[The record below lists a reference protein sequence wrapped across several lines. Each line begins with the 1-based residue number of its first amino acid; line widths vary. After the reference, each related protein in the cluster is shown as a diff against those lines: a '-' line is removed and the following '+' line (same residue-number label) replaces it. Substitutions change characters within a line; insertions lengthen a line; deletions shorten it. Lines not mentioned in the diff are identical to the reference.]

1 MNKRIDEFNETL
13 FAWSDENWFPMDWRT
28 AKRDQKKGLEPYRV
42 LVSEVML
49 QQTYVAR
56 VKEKYVEF
64 LARFPD
70 VETLARAPLGD
81 VLKLWSGLGYN
92 RRAKFLHDCAK
103 AVVANYKGKFPR
115 DFKELQ
121 KLPGIGI
128 STAAA
133 IMAFAHNESYPMIDT
148 NVRRVLA
155 RAFFDNNPPS
165 DKELL
170 AFAQSMIPEGRGRAW
185 NYAMLDL
192 AREVCTARNHKDAC
206 PLFDLH
212 GEVGDFVYKKPQSKF
227 KGSKRSYRAAL
238 VRTLVNGEK
247 LSRAQAEE
255 FFAGTEY
262 DGKSAVDELVA
273 EGLIAQNKNSI
284 TLP

>member
-1 MNKRIDEFNETL
+1 MQNRIDEFNETL

-28 AKRDQKKGLEPYRV
+28 KKRDQAKGLDPYRV

-56 VKEKYVEF
+56 VKEKFKEFVE
-64 LARFPD
+64 RFPD
-70 VETLARAPLGD
+70 VDSLAAAPLGD
-81 VLKLWSGLGYN
+81 VLRLWSGLGYN

-103 AVVANYKGKFPR
+103 SVVVNYEGKFPR

-121 KLPGIGI
+121 KLPGVGI

-155 RAFFDNNPPS
+155 RTFFDGKPPS

-170 AFAQSMIPEGRGRAW
+170 AFAVEIIPGGRGRAW

-192 AREVCTARNHKDAC
+192 AREVCTARDHKESC

-238 VRTLVNGEK
+238 VRALVKGEK
-247 LSRAQAEE
+247 LTRENAEG
-255 FFAGTEY
+255 FFKETPY
-262 DGKSAVDELVA
+262 DGRLAVDELIS
-273 EGLIAQNKNSI
+273 EGLIAQKKNII

>member
-1 MNKRIDEFNETL
+1 MNKRISEFNEIL

-28 AKRDQKKGLEPYRV
+28 TKRDQKKGLEPYRV

-64 LARFPD
+64 LTRFPD
-70 VETLARAPLGD
+70 VETLAQATLGE

-103 AVVANYKGKFPR
+103 AVVANYDGEFPR

-155 RAFFDNNPPS
+155 RSFFDNVPPS

-170 AFAQSMIPEGRGRAW
+170 SFAQSIIPEGRGRAW

-192 AREVCTARNHKDAC
+192 AREVCTARNHKDSC

-238 VRTLVNGEK
+238 VRALVNGEK
-247 LSRAQAEE
+247 LSRAKAEE
-255 FFAGTEY
+255 FFSGTEY
-262 DGKSAVDELVA
+262 DGKAAVDELIA